1 MAIEFTAAAGTERV
15 CGIAELHP
23 RVSRVPQG
31 GAHRRVRAG
40 AARVPAAAHAQAAR
54 RGRAL
59 GRRAARARRL
69 QRQPVRRGLV
79 VLAAPPPPQTAGGA
93 LTRRA
98 PPASPAPSPAPRTR
112 TSGDV
117 RGPVRWGPR
126 DARTFL
132 PSGLA
137 REHAPRRALFSLNF
151 VS

>member
-1 MAIEFTAAAGTERV
+1 MRRV
-15 CGIAELHP
+15 AELHP
-23 RVSRVPQG
+23 RVPCVPQG
-31 GAHRRVRAG
+31 GAYRRVRAG
-40 AARVPAAAHAQAAR
+40 ATRVPAAAHAEAAG
-54 RGRAL
+54 RGRA
-59 GRRAARARRL
+59 GRRSAARARRL

-98 PPASPAPSPAPRTR
+98 PPASSAPSSVAPRT
-112 TSGDV
+112 SA

-137 REHAPRRALFSLNF
+137 RDHARLASAPRRVLFSLNF

>member
-1 MAIEFTAAAGTERV
+1 MCV
-15 CGIAELHP
+15 VAELHP
-23 RVSRVPQG
+23 RVPRVPQG

-40 AARVPAAAHAQAAR
+40 AARVPAAAHAEAAR
-54 RGRAL
+54 RGRA
-59 GRRAARARRL
+59 GRRGAARARRL

-98 PPASPAPSPAPRTR
+98 PPAPPAPSAPPCV
-112 TSGDV
+112 SA

-137 REHAPRRALFSLNF
+137 RDRARLASAPRRALFTLNF